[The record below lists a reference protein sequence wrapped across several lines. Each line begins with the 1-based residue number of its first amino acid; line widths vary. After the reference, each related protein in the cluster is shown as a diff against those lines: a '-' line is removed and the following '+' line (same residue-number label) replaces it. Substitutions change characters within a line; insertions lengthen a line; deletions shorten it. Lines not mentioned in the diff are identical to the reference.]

1 MLRGKKGVVQESKDL
16 AALSALSAMRKTTSF
31 RLGPPCLILVVIN
44 LRSTIP
50 SPQLLDRVSRHPD
63 SRGTKIQID
72 YKKTTTT
79 PTTGLGF
86 SRGCVLDRGVEV
98 MVEEHDHVPKK
109 VVPVACL
116 GVLYHF
122 NKATLDAKSL
132 RSMKDAQSTKLKF
145 YHTAEGAT
153 AAATER
159 QALLGRARAR
169 RRNGSNGPS
178 RVGEALR
185 ALFPLVFGK
194 PRRRGR
200 EGHSQGKGGRSFQTQ
215 SRPQVS
221 TIPLS
226 VAFKLARRF
235 PSYYE
240 IACDEEERK
249 AARRVVRERRG
260 EAEATKLL
268 DGGPDRRPS
277 VPLFSVPGVR

>member
-1 MLRGKKGVVQESKDL
+1 
-16 AALSALSAMRKTTSF
+16 
-31 RLGPPCLILVVIN
+31 
-44 LRSTIP
+44 
-50 SPQLLDRVSRHPD
+50 
-63 SRGTKIQID
+63 
-72 YKKTTTT
+72 
-79 PTTGLGF
+79 
-86 SRGCVLDRGVEV
+86 

>member
-1 MLRGKKGVVQESKDL
+1 M
-16 AALSALSAMRKTTSF
+16 
-31 RLGPPCLILVVIN
+31 
-44 LRSTIP
+44 
-50 SPQLLDRVSRHPD
+50 
-63 SRGTKIQID
+63 
-72 YKKTTTT
+72 
-79 PTTGLGF
+79 GF
-86 SRGCVLDRGVEV
+86 
-98 MVEEHDHVPKK
+98 EEHDHVPKK
-109 VVPVACL
+109 AVPVACL

-122 NKATLDAKSL
+122 NKATLDSKSL
-132 RSMKDAQSTKLKF
+132 LSMKDAQSTKLKF

-260 EAEATKLL
+260 EAEAAKLL

>member
-1 MLRGKKGVVQESKDL
+1 M
-16 AALSALSAMRKTTSF
+16 
-31 RLGPPCLILVVIN
+31 
-44 LRSTIP
+44 
-50 SPQLLDRVSRHPD
+50 
-63 SRGTKIQID
+63 
-72 YKKTTTT
+72 
-79 PTTGLGF
+79 
-86 SRGCVLDRGVEV
+86 
-98 MVEEHDHVPKK
+98 EHDHVRKK

-194 PRRRGR
+194 PRRR
-200 EGHSQGKGGRSFQTQ
+200 EGH
-215 SRPQVS
+215 
-221 TIPLS
+221 
-226 VAFKLARRF
+226 
-235 PSYYE
+235 
-240 IACDEEERK
+240 
-249 AARRVVRERRG
+249 
-260 EAEATKLL
+260 
-268 DGGPDRRPS
+268 
-277 VPLFSVPGVR
+277 